1 MHLNTF
7 INTIFLCVLNTLCMV
22 TGIFLNSLVTVSLWR
37 SRQLRKKL
45 CYFTILVLSCFDL
58 VAVATN
64 HPVQIIATLLW
75 SKNMYHVEIENVRR
89 YTHILL
95 TGFSL
100 FALLTLNIERFLAL
114 TCPFFHQT
122 AVTKRRLII
131 FQVISII
138 LTVAT
143 LPFQYFQAQT
153 IGNMLIAAFLLLIF
167 STFIFL
173 NYKMFVIAKSKRV
186 VPTGIATTNH
196 EERKEGM
203 KKFKTISTCWL
214 VVGCFFVCFFPGII
228 ISLWGFTS
236 KVAWNDTHVVLFGI
250 WSNTLGTMS
259 STVNCLI
266 FFWRNSI
273 LRREGMKIAKCL
285 WAERP

>member
-7 INTIFLCVLNTLCMV
+7 INTMFLCVLNTLCMV
-22 TGIFLNSLVTVSLWR
+22 IGVLLNSLVTVSLWR

-89 YTHILL
+89 YTHTLL

-122 AVTKRRLII
+122 AVTKRRRTYNILSNIDY
-131 FQVISII
+131 FDRRSAAISI
-138 LTVAT
+138 
-143 LPFQYFQAQT
+143 
-153 IGNMLIAAFLLLIF
+153 
-167 STFIFL
+167 
-173 NYKMFVIAKSKRV
+173 
-186 VPTGIATTNH
+186 
-196 EERKEGM
+196 
-203 KKFKTISTCWL
+203 
-214 VVGCFFVCFFPGII
+214 FP
-228 ISLWGFTS
+228 S
-236 KVAWNDTHVVLFGI
+236 AN
-250 WSNTLGTMS
+250 N
-259 STVNCLI
+259 
-266 FFWRNSI
+266 R
-273 LRREGMKIAKCL
+273 
-285 WAERP
+285 